1 MIKVCGQEVI
11 VDHFPDGTQN
21 IKMPEFNFGVLLRMG
36 AVITWLYEKEE
47 ELITLIYVKKYL
59 DRYCSDIELNMPY
72 IPNARMDRVKHQEE
86 VFTLKFFAN
95 IINDLKFDYV
105 TVLDPHSTVSEA
117 LINNICIS
125 SPQPIIENVLE
136 RIHIDSLFFPDEGA
150 MKRYSSMAKLPYTF
164 GVKQRQWET
173 GEILDLD
180 IAGDIELIK
189 DKNILIVD
197 DICSRGGTFYFAAK
211 KLKELGAKDIHLYVT
226 HCENTIHDG
235 ELLKGDLIKRIWT
248 TNSLKRTPHAKISTI
263 PIEEVL

>member
-21 IKMPEFNFGVLLRMG
+21 IKMPEIYIPN
-36 AVITWLYEKEE
+36 ACSDITITWLYESEE
-47 ELITLIYVKKYL
+47 ELLTLIYVKKWV
-59 DRYCSDIELNMPY
+59 DNRYYMDVQLEMPY

-86 VFTLKFFAN
+86 VFTLKYFAN
-95 IINDLKFDYV
+95 IINSLGFCLV
-105 TVLDPHSTVSEA
+105 SVLDPHSSVSEA
-117 LINNICIS
+117 LIDNISID
-125 SPQPIIENVLE
+125 SPKEFIDEVLRHINV
-136 RIHIDSLFFPDEGA
+136 DSLFFPDEGA

-173 GEILDLD
+173 GEILGLD

-189 DKNILIVD
+189 DKDILIVD

-226 HCENTIHDG
+226 HCENTVHDG
-235 ELLKGDLIKRIWT
+235 ELLKSDLIKRIWT
-248 TNSLKRTPHAKISTI
+248 TDSLKRTPHAKISTI